1 MFQNSVIYTLTDQKV
16 ITHKPLANKRRSFV
30 VIPAP
35 FCHILLFATKDEGGR
50 TDHVTASDWV
60 MSPWLRPSFLLS
72 VSWSFFLLI
81 HFFFKSQSFLK
92 SWMLTNLQRNHLF
105 NFHVQESSSFSA

>member
-1 MFQNSVIYTLTDQKV
+1 M
-16 ITHKPLANKRRSFV
+16 

-35 FCHILLFATKDEGGR
+35 FYHILLFATKDEGGR
-50 TDHVTASDWV
+50 TDHVKASDWV

-81 HFFFKSQSFLK
+81 HFFFKKPKFPQILDAHQFAK
-92 SWMLTNLQRNHLF
+92 
-105 NFHVQESSSFSA
+105 ESPFQLSCTGIQ